1 MSRFYRPGQSVAM
14 LILLYDENVI
24 DESAEDLGWTRP
36 LGTGA
41 VADSVAAL

>member
-1 MSRFYRPGQSVAM
+1 MSLFYRPGQSVAI

-24 DESAEDLGWTRP
+24 DESAKDLSWTQP
-36 LGTGA
+36 PGTAA